1 MPRNY
6 GCTIYYICQSLY
18 IVSGRTYKYIN
29 DISHKMNSN
38 MYLILNKYYLFK
50 IRIYTFDW

>member
-38 MYLILNKYYLFK
+38 MYLILNEYYLSK
-50 IRIYTFDW
+50 IRIYTFD